1 MAICGRVWRSVFDM
15 PCSLYVALISKEA
28 RQTGQ
33 DPLTGVWWLADCCG
47 SLKVLFEF
55 SQRLELW
62 KDQMEPE
69 VRRLESSRDIL
80 F

>member
-15 PCSLYVALISKEA
+15 PCSLYVALISKA

-33 DPLTGVWWLADCCG
+33 DPLTGVWLADCCG
-47 SLKVLFEF
+47 SLKVMFEF
-55 SQRLELW
+55 SQRRKLW
-62 KDQMEPE
+62 KDQMEPG
-69 VRRLESSRDIL
+69 VRRLEPSRDIL